1 MPSPIGH
8 ALAGIAVGCLV
19 GSRVS
24 GEPPRRPLWQGGVLQ
39 RRERL
44 TPRSVML
51 FGILGILPDIDFLF
65 GQHSRYTHSIGAA
78 VLIGAVVL
86 ACVGWSHLKT
96 AFVAS
101 AAYSSHVLLDWLGT
115 DTTIPYGVM
124 AFWPL
129 TDAHFLSE
137 QGWFATVCREYWS
150 GNCWLHNIGGAM
162 WELVLLV
169 PLTAVALYIRSTD

>member
-19 GSRVS
+19 GGRVS
-24 GEPPRRPLWQGGVLQ
+24 GEAPRRPLWRRGLFQ
-39 RRERL
+39 RRERI
-44 TPRSVML
+44 TPRSVIL

-78 VLIGAVVL
+78 VLIGVVVL
-86 ACVGWSHLKT
+86 ACVGWSHLNT

-129 TDAHFLSE
+129 TDAHFLSG
-137 QGWFATVCREYWS
+137 QGWFPMVCREYWL
-150 GNCWLHNIGGAM
+150 GNCWLHNIAGAM

-169 PLTAVALYIRSTD
+169 PLTGVALYIRSAD